1 MPNFRVFRNQQSL
14 ILRISITIATAIAV
28 GGWAP
33 QSQAQG
39 IKKADIKE
47 DINKEE
53 VNKEEVNKEEIKIN
67 LSDLNDVSEWVHLER
82 TGSQVKLIHTVSAP
96 SGVANAFAK
105 LIPVTLGHAWYDH
118 PTSRIVFVP
127 DTCAQ
132 PTESN
137 CSITGTTNVTL
148 PTGVNVDQGKFTLE
162 YTESKFLR
170 TVTFRVPTQK
180 S

>member
-1 MPNFRVFRNQQSL
+1 MPNLNLAGNQRSL
-14 ILRISITIATAIAV
+14 MIGIMIKIAAEIVV
-28 GGWAP
+28 GGIWAP
-33 QSQAQG
+33 QSQAQDV
-39 IKKADIKE
+39 KKADIKE
-47 DINKEE
+47 EIKKEE
-53 VNKEEVNKEEIKIN
+53 VKKEEIKIN
-67 LSDLNDVSEWVHLER
+67 LNELNDVSEWVRLER

-105 LIPVTLGHAWYDH
+105 LVPVTLGHAWYDH

-137 CSITGTTNVTL
+137 CSITGTTDVTL

-162 YTESKFLR
+162 YTESKLVR
-170 TVTFRVPTQK
+170 TVTFRVLPQK